1 MCVVLFQ
8 INLLYVFKTKQKMT
22 AKKSPTD
29 EVLSAK
35 ILRLKGSIKL
45 PKNFNYK
52 TALVKVINDKYRLK
66 R

>member
-1 MCVVLFQ
+1 
-8 INLLYVFKTKQKMT
+8 MT

-35 ILRLKGSIKL
+35 TLRLKGSIKL
-45 PKNFNYK
+45 PKNFNYE